1 MSQTLLNALQN
12 PDLFDHPISTFTLME
27 THISWVLL
35 TGDFVYK
42 IKKPVNFGFLD
53 YSTVD
58 RRQHFCREEVRLN
71 RRLAPDLYLDVISVH
86 GSETSPNLIGDGPVI
101 DYMVKTRQFRQQDL
115 LGNMQRAGT
124 LEPAHIDSLAA
135 KLSSFHQQIDR
146 AAPGSPWGEPDS
158 LHAPVAE
165 NFTDI
170 RALLSDPADL
180 RQLDQLEQWAHST
193 FQRLIP
199 QLAQRKAEGFIRECH
214 GDIYLDNVTLID
226 GEVTLFDGIEFN
238 DAFRWIDVMSDVAF
252 MAMDLED
259 RGLNALAQ
267 RFINGYLEHTG
278 DYAGLALLDYYK
290 AYRAMVRGKVA
301 LLRLGQPGLS
311 DEERQDV
318 LLRYHSYAN
327 LAERYTH
334 VPLRFGILTQ
344 GVSGSGKSTIALHL
358 VEQLGAI
365 RVRSDIERKRL
376 FGQEGSGALNAGLYT
391 AELSKKTYSRLA
403 SLAGQVLASGYPVVV
418 DAAHL
423 KHSQRETLR
432 LAVEDQGAPCLILQC
447 TAALETL
454 AERINSR
461 QLEGTDPSD
470 ADINIAR
477 HQLEQM
483 EALTEDEKDC
493 SMAIDTG
500 ATDSLTLLV
509 SQLRARF

>member
-12 PDLFDHPISTFTLME
+12 PELFDHPVGDFTLME
-27 THISWVLL
+27 THISWILL
-35 TGDFVYK
+35 TGDYVYK

-53 YSTVD
+53 YSTLD
-58 RRQHFCREEVRLN
+58 RRKHFCHEEVRLN

-86 GSETSPNLIGDGPVI
+86 GSESAPNLRGEGPVI

-124 LEPAHIDSLAA
+124 LEPAHIDSLAT
-135 KLSSFHQQIDR
+135 KLADFHQHVDR
-146 AAPGSPWGEPDS
+146 AEPGSPWGEPDN
-158 LHAPVAE
+158 LHTPVAE

-170 RALLSDPADL
+170 RGLLSDATDL
-180 RQLDQLEQWAHST
+180 QQLEQLEQWAYST

-214 GDIYLDNVTLID
+214 GDIYLDNVALID

-259 RGLNALAQ
+259 RGLNHLAQ
-267 RFINGYLEHTG
+267 RFVNAYLEHTG

-311 DEERQDV
+311 EAERQEV
-318 LLRYHSYAN
+318 LARYHSYAN

-365 RVRSDIERKRL
+365 RIRSDIERKRL
-376 FGQEGSGALNAGLYT
+376 FGNEGSGELNAGLYS
-391 AELSKKTYSRLA
+391 AGLSEKTYARLA
-403 SLAGQVLASGYPVVV
+403 CLASQVLAAGYPVVV

-432 LAVEDQGAPCLILQC
+432 LAIEEQGAPCLILQC

-454 AERINSR
+454 EERISKR
-461 QLEGTDPSD
+461 QREGIDPSD
-470 ADINIAR
+470 ADITVAR

-483 EALTEDEKDC
+483 EALTDEEKRC
-493 SMAIDTG
+493 NMQIDTD
-500 ATDSLTLLV
+500 APDSFTRLV
-509 SQLRARF
+509 SQLRERF